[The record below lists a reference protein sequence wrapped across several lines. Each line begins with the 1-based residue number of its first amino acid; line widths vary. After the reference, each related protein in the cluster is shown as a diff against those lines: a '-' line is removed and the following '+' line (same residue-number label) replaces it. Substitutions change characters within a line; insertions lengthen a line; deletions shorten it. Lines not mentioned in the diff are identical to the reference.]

1 MWTLSAFADE
11 AAEEIDGQIAAIKQ
25 AGLKT
30 IDLRGLDGHNISALP
45 IDHARKVKQ
54 KLDAAGVAVG
64 MFGTPIGKI
73 DITEDFQI
81 DVGRLNHLAH
91 LADIFACRKVRVF
104 SYFNKNNE
112 PMEKWQAESLRR
124 LAELRT
130 LAIKLNLTLYHE
142 NERHIFGDRLWQV
155 QLIAKQLRDPG
166 APGSAPGRPGGASA
180 AGGFRMLFDF
190 DNYNQSG
197 EDVWQ
202 VWQQLK
208 DVTDAFHLK
217 DSDKS
222 CQHVPF
228 GSGAGRGKE
237 ILADALARGW
247 HGHLANEPHLA
258 RSPAIMATGPG
269 GKPNQKLADLSQT
282 ECFLVGVASA
292 KELLAGIKAPI
303 G

>member
-11 AAEEIDGQIAAIKQ
+11 AAEEIDGQIAAIRQ

-45 IDHARKVKQ
+45 LDHARKVKQ
-54 KLDAAGVAVG
+54 KLDAAGIAVG

-73 DITEDFQI
+73 DISEDFQI
-81 DVGRLNHLAH
+81 DVGRLNHLAQ
-91 LADIFACRKVRVF
+91 LADLFHCRKVRVF

-112 PMEKWQAESLRR
+112 AMEKWQAESLRR
-124 LAELRT
+124 LTELRK

-155 QLIAKQLRDPG
+155 QLIAQQLRDPG
-166 APGSAPGRPGGASA
+166 KPGSDLP

-197 EDVWQ
+197 EDVWH

-208 DVTDAFHLK
+208 DVSDAFHLK

-228 GSGAGRGKE
+228 GSGASRGKE
-237 ILADALARGW
+237 ILADALARHW

-269 GKPNQKLADLSQT
+269 GKPNQKLADLSQAD
-282 ECFLVGVASA
+282 CFLVGVNSA
-292 KELLAGIKAPI
+292 KALLAEIKAPLA
-303 G
+303 

>member
-45 IDHARKVKQ
+45 LDHARKVKQ

-81 DVGRLNHLAH
+81 DVGRLNHLAQ
-91 LADIFACRKVRVF
+91 LADLFHCRKVRVF

-112 PMEKWQAESLRR
+112 PMERWQSESLRR

-130 LAIKLNLTLYHE
+130 LAVRHHLTLYHE

-155 QLIAKQLRDPG
+155 QLIAQQLRDPG
-166 APGSAPGRPGGASA
+166 KPGSETT
-180 AGGFRMLFDF
+180 AGGLRMLFDF

-197 EDVWQ
+197 EDVWH

-228 GSGAGRGKE
+228 GTGAARGKD

-269 GKPNQKLADLSQT
+269 GKPNQKLADLTQT
-282 ECFLVGVASA
+282 ECFLAGVQSA
-292 KELLAGIKAPI
+292 KELLAAIKAPL